1 MPQFC
6 VDSLLIFSRPA
17 TQILIPA
24 RGAIILCH
32 ARDFCCCSPK
42 LIIFRFR
49 KNIIFP
55 KIFSWLEQ
63 RAGGVT
69 VGGFQ
74 KIPEKRFFF
83 SIFTNNLLA
92 AIHETHCGT
101 TQLPLHGTLFIIISL
116 YFAFAD
122 FRFSIRFF
130 IKFV

>member
-74 KIPEKRFFF
+74 KIPEKFKVSSFQYSQITCSQQYMKRTVEPLSSLSTAPFLLSFL
-83 SIFTNNLLA
+83 SILLLL
-92 AIHETHCGT
+92 I
-101 TQLPLHGTLFIIISL
+101 F
-116 YFAFAD
+116 D
-122 FRFSIRFF
+122 FRSDFS
-130 IKFV
+130 